1 VNSSARGWLQNDG
14 AWTGATELPFTDR
27 AVRYGMSVFE
37 TIGVREGRALLFG
50 AHAARLATAAK
61 MLLGT
66 SIEPTLPPLGANDRG
81 IIRLY
86 VTAGDGTPTDPVR
99 APRMFALFEPL
110 QGDPPDLQTARL
122 HAEPVAPFA
131 HGAKTGNYWMQC
143 AAQASA
149 RADGF
154 DHALLADAHG
164 HLLSAAMGNLFY
176 VLDGQLCTPSSN
188 LPVRTGVMRAWVA
201 EQEKVRETESKAA
214 DLAGAA
220 EVFLTNS
227 RLGVVP
233 LRFGDIAPGPI
244 GCALRDRCRREKI
257 IP

>member
-1 VNSSARGWLQNDG
+1 MNSSARGWLQKDG

-37 TIGVREGRALLFG
+37 TIGVREGRALLFE
-50 AHAARLATAAK
+50 AHAARLSAAAE
-61 MLLGT
+61 MLLGAT
-66 SIEPTLPPLGANDRG
+66 IDPTLPPLAERDRG
-81 IIRLY
+81 ILRLY

-99 APRMFALFEPL
+99 APRVFALFEPL
-110 QGDPPDLQTARL
+110 QGDPPDYQTARQ

-143 AAQASA
+143 AAQAAA

-154 DHALLADAHG
+154 DHALLADAQG
-164 HLLSAAMGNLFY
+164 RLLSAAMGNLFY
-176 VLDGQLCTPSSN
+176 VLDGKLCTPSSI

-201 EQEKVRETESKAA
+201 QQEKVRETESKAA
-214 DLAGAA
+214 DLTEAS

-227 RLGVVP
+227 RLGVMP
-233 LRFGDIAPGPI
+233 LQIADIAPGPI